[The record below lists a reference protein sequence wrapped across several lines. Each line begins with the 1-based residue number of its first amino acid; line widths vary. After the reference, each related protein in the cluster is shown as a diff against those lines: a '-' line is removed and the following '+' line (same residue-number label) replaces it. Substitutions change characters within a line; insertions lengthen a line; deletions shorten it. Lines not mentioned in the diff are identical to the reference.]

1 MQSLTLFYARC
12 LNAGKKSAYSTYS
25 TEKTMDLFSGVASVV
40 TVCGQLE
47 TCVNGLRQL
56 YITLKFA
63 KRDVRQLM
71 EEVYICQSLFGIF
84 NDVTRPLG
92 SEVMK
97 VAHKEKLDEAL
108 QTQATSALEQI
119 KHIMTKFKP
128 LTEESSPSSFE
139 ELLAKVRWH
148 FTKQEIQ
155 ALMITLNTVKYSL
168 SLLSSLL
175 ALESSLASFLQQSTA
190 NDNRDSLL
198 SQM

>member
-1 MQSLTLFYARC
+1 
-12 LNAGKKSAYSTYS
+12 
-25 TEKTMDLFSGVASVV
+25 MDLFSGVASVV

-47 TCVNGLRQL
+47 TCVGGLRQL
-56 YITLKFA
+56 YISLRFA
-63 KRDVRQLM
+63 KRDVRQLL
-71 EEVYICQSLFGIF
+71 EEIYICQSLFGIF
-84 NDVTRPLG
+84 NNVTRPLG

-97 VAHKEKLDEAL
+97 MAHKRKLDQAL
-108 QTQATSALEQI
+108 RTQATSALEQI
-119 KHIMTKFKP
+119 NHIMTKFEP
-128 LTEESSPSSFE
+128 LIKESRPSSFE

-175 ALESSLASFLQQSTA
+175 ALESSLASFSQQSTA
-190 NDNRDSLL
+190 NDNHDSLL

>member
-1 MQSLTLFYARC
+1 
-12 LNAGKKSAYSTYS
+12 
-25 TEKTMDLFSGVASVV
+25 MDLFSGVASVA

-92 SEVMK
+92 SEVME
-97 VAHKEKLDEAL
+97 VAHEEKLDEAL
-108 QTQATSALEQI
+108 QTQASSALEQTN
-119 KHIMTKFKP
+119 HIMTKFKP
-128 LTEESSPSSFE
+128 LIEEGSLNSFE

-175 ALESSLASFLQQSTA
+175 ALESSLASFAHQSTA
-190 NDNRDSLL
+190 NDNHDPLL